1 MIQSQQ
7 QHHFLFST
15 FLLLALWSW
24 PWPGVTFTSSS
35 LPTGTAIDR
44 KKNEFASPVSQSG
57 KFGFSVPHGVPNRI
71 YIKSTVLLTNLY
83 PPSVGSLYSAMTFLF
98 FFLSSLH
105 GRGDGRDGPR
115 DGHTVPKDRAMMGGC
130 QRSQAMGDAHERI

>member
-57 KFGFSVPHGVPNRI
+57 KFGFSVPHGVPDI
-71 YIKSTVLLTNLY
+71 YQVNCTADQPLSAVRGLPLLGHDF
-83 PPSVGSLYSAMTFLF
+83 PF

>member
-57 KFGFSVPHGVPNRI
+57 KFGFSVPHGVPDI
-71 YIKSTVLLTNLY
+71 YQVNCTADQPLSAVRGLPLLGHDF
-83 PPSVGSLYSAMTFLF
+83 PFFF
-98 FFLSSLH
+98 FFLH
-105 GRGDGRDGPR
+105 CMDGVTDGTDRGMDTR
-115 DGHTVPKDRAMMGGC
+115 C
-130 QRSQAMGDAHERI
+130 QRIGR